1 MPRIHDLAIREF
13 GTRVRLFAQS
23 PYIHGFARP
32 ETVWLAPPAGSV
44 GPGPADDR
52 MYVIDPADHKEPYEF
67 PYLPPYR
74 GPVRPPV
81 EPDEDGH
88 FDYMD
93 VNTRAFAI
101 VHMYGGI
108 RRVLDIWEGYFGRRI
123 EWQFSRDFE
132 RLELVPILDWDNAH
146 SGYGFIET
154 GFGPSQAG
162 EAQAFCLNFDVLAHE
177 IGHTII
183 FAEVGHHE
191 ATVTGEYHGFQEAM
205 GDLIALISALHFDSV
220 LDRTLIASE
229 GNLYVANEANRLGE
243 LSDVAQVRV
252 ASNARRL
259 SEFEEGWSDPHFL
272 AQPLVGA
279 VFDCLVDVYQQHLL
293 HAGLIDRDLVRLTN
307 IVPYEELDEAA
318 IQTRYAEAYHGRHE
332 AFKDAL
338 IAARDYLGNCLVY
351 VMTGT
356 SPHFLRYADVGATLL
371 AADRHLSGGRFQDEF
386 FDNLT
391 WRDIGT
397 AVVGPRL
404 PEQESETGSHL
415 SSGPEPASG
424 GDPMEQWRHTEGRL
438 PTCPICC
445 Q

>member
-1 MPRIHDLAIREF
+1 MSRIHDLAVRQF

-23 PYIHGFARP
+23 PYIRGFEQP

-52 MYVIDPADHKEPYEF
+52 MYVIDPADDKEPYEF

-74 GPVRPPV
+74 GRVRPPV
-81 EPDEDGH
+81 EPDASGH

-108 RRVLDIWEGYFGRRI
+108 RRVLDIWESYFGRRI
-123 EWQFSRDFE
+123 EWQFRPHFE
-132 RLELVPILDWDNAH
+132 RLEIVPILDWDNAQ

-154 GFGPSQAG
+154 GFGPSQTG

-177 IGHTII
+177 LGHSIV
-183 FAEVGHHE
+183 FAEVGHDD
-191 ATVTGEYHGFQEAM
+191 ATATGEYQGFQEAM
-205 GDLIALISALHFDSV
+205 GDLIALISAMHFDSV
-220 LDRTLIASE
+220 LDRTLISSQ
-229 GNLYVANEANRLGE
+229 GNLYAANETNRLGE

-252 ASNARRL
+252 ASNSRRL
-259 SEFEEGWSDPHFL
+259 SEFEEGWSDAHFL

-279 VFDCLVDVYQQHLL
+279 VFDCLVDVYQERLL
-293 HAGLIDRDLVRLTN
+293 QAGLIDRDLAHLTN
-307 IVPYEELDEAA
+307 IMPYEQLDEGA
-318 IQTRYAEAYHGRHE
+318 IQARYAEAYHGRHE

-338 IAARDYLGNCLVY
+338 IQARDYLGSCLVF

-371 AADRHLSGGRFQDEF
+371 AADRQLSGGRFRDEF
-386 FDNLT
+386 FDNLA

-404 PEQESETGSHL
+404 PEQETASSPHG
-415 SSGPEPASG
+415 SSG
-424 GDPMEQWRHTEGRL
+424 H
-438 PTCPICC
+438 
-445 Q
+445 